1 MFVEAKNTCFDSPE
15 RSTFLQI
22 ENKSHRINRDP
33 IITQMLESFPDL
45 VLILDSNRQIVAYNK
60 KADSFFMNKMRLK
73 FLATGSVRLLDVY
86 TLLKIPPVVVPLHI
100 VLHAEQAE

>member
-1 MFVEAKNTCFDSPE
+1 MFVEAKNTYFDSPE

-33 IITQMLESFPDL
+33 IITQMMESFPDL

-60 KADSFFMNKMRLK
+60 KAESFFANKNEIEILGNRLGEA
-73 FLATGSVRLLDVY
+73 LGC
-86 TLLKIPPVVVPLHI
+86 I
-100 VLHAEQAE
+100 HAFDNQAGCAG